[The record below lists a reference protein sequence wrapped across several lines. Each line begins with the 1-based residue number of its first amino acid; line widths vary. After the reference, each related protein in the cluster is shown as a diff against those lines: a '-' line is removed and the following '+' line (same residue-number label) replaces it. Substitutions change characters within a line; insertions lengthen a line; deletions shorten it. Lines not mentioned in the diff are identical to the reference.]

1 MGIASAGSLQQ
12 AKSPEPAKWLALLA
26 VCFICLLATLAIWEL
41 RPPDA
46 LPAAAAQNE
55 FSAERALAHVRA
67 IAGVPHPVG
76 SKANA
81 AARDY
86 LAGRLSAL
94 GMNPQVAT
102 AVGINDRSALIVA
115 GNVHDVVG
123 RLPGTESSAAIML
136 VAHYDSVPSGPGA
149 ADDAAAVAAI
159 LEAVRAL
166 KAGQPLKN
174 DLIVLF
180 TDGEEVGLLG
190 AEAFAASH
198 PWMKDVGLILNF
210 EARGNRG
217 PSLLFETSSKNAS
230 LIKEVSHAAPYPIG
244 SSLFY
249 ALYKL
254 LPNDTDFTVFRSTGT
269 PGLNFAFGGRL
280 EAYHS
285 SLDTPD
291 RLDAASLQHHGSY
304 ALALVRHFGQMDLK
318 KFKQAAGDDV
328 FFDSLGS
335 RLIAYSAGWVI
346 IAEVIV
352 TILLLLSIVLYLR
365 RSEKRTGALVGA
377 VFACLGVLLIIPISM
392 AAVGWLLLRLL
403 GEHLLLGDTP
413 ANAWLLVGLAVLGSV
428 TGCAALGKFRKRLG
442 LQELSLAGLLI
453 VCILSWAAAL
463 LLPAGSYLLFWPLLF
478 TAIGFLALRL
488 LGKESPTAIAAAT
501 LAGSTITVLL
511 FAPVAY
517 LLYIFL
523 TLNLLSI
530 AAGGLLIGLFFI
542 LCIPLIDIAAP
553 QGSARVV
560 LAPMLMI
567 AGLCMGMGMAQS
579 HSSGLHP
586 RRDTLLYSLNA
597 DDHTAVWISY
607 DNALDGYTSQFISG
621 KAPGRR
627 ALPDY
632 LAGSQFPVL
641 SSAAPVVDLQPPIAE
656 IKADQKDGDVH
667 NLRMTVRSQRDAG
680 FMAVRFDASVKP
692 LAVKIAGRTIALRK
706 GAGRLSLVLYA
717 MGPEGA
723 DLDLTL
729 AAPSGISFQLGD
741 YSAGLPTALRRP
753 PELVAAQ
760 NSDQTL
766 VGRKYILSPGAR

>member
-12 AKSPEPAKWLALLA
+12 PKAPEPAKWPSLLA
-26 VCFICLLATLAIWEL
+26 VCFICLLATLAIWQL
-41 RPPDA
+41 RPPA
-46 LPAAAAQNE
+46 AVPASAAQNE
-55 FSAERALAHVRA
+55 FSAERALTHVRA
-67 IAGVPHPVG
+67 IAESPHPIG
-76 SKANA
+76 SRANA

-86 LAGRLSAL
+86 LLGQMSAL
-94 GMNPQVAT
+94 GMNPQVTT
-102 AVGINDRSALIVA
+102 AVGINDRSAVIVA
-115 GNVHDVVG
+115 ANTRDVVG
-123 RLPGTESSAAIML
+123 RLPGTESSGAIML
-136 VAHYDSVPSGPGA
+136 TAHYDSVPSGPGA

-159 LEAVRAL
+159 LETIRAL
-166 KAGQPLKN
+166 KAEASLKN
-174 DLIVLF
+174 DLIVLL

-210 EARGNRG
+210 EARGNSG
-217 PSLLFETSSKNAS
+217 PSLLFETTAKNAS
-230 LIKEVSHAAPYPIG
+230 LMNEVAHAAPYPIG

-254 LPNDTDFTVFRSTGT
+254 LPNDTDLTVFRPTGT
-269 PGLNFAFGGRL
+269 PGLNFAFGGSL

-291 RLDAASLQHHGSY
+291 HLDTASLQHHGSY
-304 ALALVRHFGQMDLK
+304 ALALVRHFGRMDLK

-328 FFDSLGS
+328 FFDWLGS
-335 RLIAYSAGWVI
+335 RLIAYSEGWVI

-352 TILLLLSIVLYLR
+352 TILLLLSIVLYGR
-365 RSEKRTGALVGA
+365 RAGDRKGALIGA
-377 VFACLGVLLIIPISM
+377 FFACLGVLLIIPISM
-392 AAVGWLLLRLL
+392 AGVGWLLLRFL

-442 LQELSLAGLLI
+442 LEELSLAGLLV
-453 VCILSWAAAL
+453 VCILSWTAAL

-478 TAIGFLALRL
+478 STVGLLALRL
-488 LGKESPTAIAAAT
+488 FKKESPTAMAAAT
-501 LAGSTITVLL
+501 LAGATIAVLL

-517 LLYIFL
+517 LLYVFL

-530 AAGGLLIGLFFI
+530 AAIGVLMGSFFI
-542 LCIPLIDIAAP
+542 LCVPVIDIVAP
-553 QGSARVV
+553 QGSARFV
-560 LAPMLMI
+560 LLPMLAS
-567 AGLCMGMGMAQS
+567 AGLCLGMGITQS
-579 HSSGLHP
+579 HTSAGHP

-621 KAPGRR
+621 KAPARR
-627 ALPDY
+627 AMPDY
-632 LAGSQFPVL
+632 LAGSQLPVL
-641 SSAAPVVDLQPPIAE
+641 SRAAPILDLQPPVAE

-680 FMAVRFDASVKP
+680 FMVVRFDPSVKP

-706 GAGRLSLVLYA
+706 GGGRLSLVLYA

-741 YSAGLPTALRRP
+741 YSAGLPTALRRS

-766 VGRKYILSPGAR
+766 VGRKYILAPRAR